1 MLGLTL
7 FAPRVFA
14 QDELVDKSQVQETDQ
29 EQGNEDAKNEV
40 NKNKETEKTN
50 DDKKTAG
57 DDKTTETSEE
67 QKVKVPSVEEQ
78 DSSNQEVDDILT
90 ADEIQEIRTRT
101 NSLEN
106 SYFFNGNMVEE
117 LKAELRK
124 AKADSS
130 VNYEEAKARLID
142 EAIQKNTPAQK
153 APGEERTVKKPKVN
167 PIFLGNE
174 KITGSVT
181 KSSYQRK
188 KNEIDITITVTVN
201 RKAGGSEVKTVVV
214 PHDQASQAWS
224 VTLDS
229 PLVDGD
235 KVTVTQAYGGETS
248 NPGDPIVP
256 KRAMK
261 DKYKDTLHMPEGEIW
276 IEQYVANIVND
287 EEKAEALDLLKQA
300 NPAETARDI
309 KSVEFNITNIE
320 GEKVASYIVTYTDN
334 SKTKEIAAR
343 NLKINQVKDY
353 SRGATLGSI
362 TIVDNVIKGK
372 LAGPGPFDKI
382 KVQLIV
388 NVNKNKAGQFC
399 NENKCTFDKTS
410 STPVEVNVQSDGT
423 FSYTLQAF
431 DSLTLDQIVG
441 VSVKEPHK
449 FVSCS
454 TTTVKP
460 VTVEKTEVKDPRKL
474 TPDNKTANDEAIR
487 KAYTL
492 EGVSKLPNGTGDW
505 TGVPAVIQID
515 DSGNAKIFSGNDVA
529 GDWDNEG
536 TFVPEK
542 NGDGSYKVK
551 EGAQPKTT
559 IPAKDILKNIKP
571 DAPNVAHDGENGSI
585 TITPNVLDT
594 DAKKITV
601 KYTDNNGES
610 KTATFEKTGGN
621 WSKQD
626 GFTVTVDDKT
636 GQITITVK
644 DDKIKNKSDITATV
658 TDAGGIADDDTDEK
672 TSDPCKV
679 TLRILPKKPK
689 ITINDQDGSVT
700 ITPIGRDKD
709 RVAKK
714 MVIGYSPVGNRE
726 VNIVTVDIDE
736 NGNLTLQGGSDFKLS
751 KNKKS
756 ITITNDKIKS
766 NTKIKAIT
774 NDGDPDPN
782 QVLESDESEE
792 KVPDKTAPQP
802 PKVEVNTTDGSAQIK
817 PPTDKDTKTVIVKY
831 PDPDQDGQTKTAI
844 ATKGDSGWEITQGG
858 DDGVTVDSTSGLI
871 KIPYDKMKKADTLS
885 ATAKDESNNESK
897 SSIDTT
903 LPPAPG
909 VKLDEENGVITVT
922 PPTDKAPSVDGMEIT
937 YTPDGDGASETKL
950 VAKKD
955 NAGKWS
961 IENIPE
967 GVAIDKN
974 TGVVTITNDKAK
986 EKSKVIAYSSIDT
999 KKKSLEKGEAKVPE
1013 SKAPEAP
1020 TVKVQDNGSV
1030 TITPKDKGETTV
1042 TVTYKDKDGQDKTAT
1057 ATKGKNG
1064 KWTVVGTNGEGI
1076 NEDSGVITIPN
1087 GNTNPGDRVKATAT
1101 KGSKTSEEGKDLTKP
1116 APPKVTPN
1124 QTSGD
1129 VTITPPNKGNVDG
1142 MIIKYKKPNGN
1153 DETIKVKKGEGG
1165 TWTIE
1170 NNPDTE
1176 GVKVDGQSGLVT
1188 IKKGHA
1194 KEKTPVTADS
1204 TIEKLQTPDKNQG
1217 DKPELVP
1224 DKTPPQAPE
1233 VSVNTNDGSA
1243 QIKPPTDEDTKTIT
1257 VKYPDPNGNEKTA
1270 IATKDNDGWKITK
1283 GADDGV
1289 TVDSTT
1295 GLIKIPYG
1303 KMKKAD
1309 TVSASAKDE
1318 SNNESQSS
1326 TDTTLP
1332 PVPSV
1337 EVNTDKKVVVTP
1349 PADTPAVNGM
1359 EITYTPAGKSQI
1371 NTIKI
1376 VKGNDDKWKLD
1387 GDPITGISVDETSG
1401 KVTFDKGTAKELSNV
1416 IAKSK
1421 IDENKKGLETA
1432 EKQVP
1437 DTTAPEKPD
1446 VKVQDDG
1453 SVTITPKKDSDTK
1466 TVTVTYKNQDG
1477 EDKTATATKD
1487 DKGNWTV
1494 EGNNGETIDKTSG
1507 VITIPK
1513 GKSNPGDKVV
1523 AKAKDPSGNES
1534 GPSDDTTM
1542 PAPPTITP
1550 DQTSGNVTITPPT
1563 KGNLDGMD
1571 IEYKTPEGTDR
1582 KVRVVK
1588 GTDKKWKIEGE
1599 NPDEV
1604 TVTENQGIVT
1614 IPKGKAKEKT
1624 EVKADSTLGKKKA
1637 PAEKTPE
1644 NQNLVPDKTAPNPPT
1659 VKVEDKGNVTITPPS
1674 DEDTTS
1680 VTVTYK
1686 KADNTEIQVKAKK
1699 SGNKWSLTKVD
1710 GTSQVDNGESVDEN
1724 SGVIALAK
1732 GKYKTGEIVKAY
1744 GNDNV
1749 NNQSSEDKKTPVEVS
1764 FEANGGSKT
1773 MDGSILALSKGNTP
1787 EGQSA
1792 VLSAVFELPE
1802 CKFAP
1807 PEGKKF
1813 AGWQVGSETKKAGE
1827 KIQIKANTTVKA
1839 IWKDIEFKVTF
1850 QTEAGASGTM
1860 DPKTV
1865 NKGSKYELPT
1875 PTFKSEE
1882 GKEFAGWKVG
1892 DGTELKKA
1900 GEAIDISGDV
1910 KLTAVWKDIEYKVSF
1925 NANGGSETMKSQIV
1939 KKGKEYTLPANGF
1952 IAPEGKE
1959 FDGWMIGTEKKAA
1972 NDKITINADTEVK
1985 AIWKDIEYKVSFN
1998 GNTGT
2003 GKMDEKLVK
2012 KGKEYTLPANGFIAP
2027 EGKEFDGW
2035 MIGTE
2040 KKAANDKITINAD
2053 TEVKAIWKDIEYKV
2067 SFNGNSGTGKMAEQL
2082 VKKGKEYTLPA
2093 NGFTAPEGKK
2103 FDGWM
2108 IGKEKKAVGDKI
2120 KVNADA
2126 EVKAVWKD
2134 IEYKVSFNGNS
2145 GTGNMAEQLVKK
2157 GNEYELPK
2165 NGFTAPKDKVFDGW
2179 MIGEEKKAVGD
2190 KIKVNADTEVK
2201 AIWKD
2206 IEYKVSFNGN
2216 SGTGNMAEQLVKKG
2230 NEYELPKNGFTAP
2243 KDKVFDGW
2251 MIGEEKKAVGDKIK
2265 VNADTEV
2272 KAIWKDIEYKV
2283 SFNGNS
2289 GTGKMA
2295 EQLVKKGK
2303 EYTLPANGFTA
2314 PEGKKFDGWM
2324 IGKEKKAVGDKIKV
2338 NADAEVKAVW
2348 KDIEYKVSFNGN
2360 SGTGKM
2366 AEQLVKKGN
2375 EYELPENGFTA
2386 PEGKEFDGWMIGT
2399 EKKAANDKIT
2409 INADT
2414 EVKAIWKD
2422 IEYKVSFNGNSG
2434 TGSMTEATV
2443 KKGEKYKL
2451 PGNKFQAPT
2460 NKEFKTWEVDGKEVA
2475 VGTEI
2480 TVDKDIEVKAVWKD
2494 KKPDNPPAPQPNP
2507 EQPGEKPVEPGK
2519 SSEEK
2524 PSKENPSP
2532 EKEKEGKKQEA
2543 EPSKKIP
2550 VPQEKEN
2557 KEQAENKAKN
2567 TNPNVKTG
2575 VESLNLVTASLVSA
2589 ASALFMTFKKKKN
2602 D

>member
-1 MLGLTL
+1 MSKYKKAKILLETKALYKELKPIYATRKLSIGLVSCMLGLTL

-14 QDELVDKSQVQETDQ
+14 QEELVDKSQVQETDQ

-124 AKADSS
+124 AKADPS
-130 VNYEEAKARLID
+130 VNYEEAKARLIN
-142 EAIQKNTPAQK
+142 EAIIKNTPAQK
-153 APGEERTVKKPKVN
+153 APGEDRAAPNSPNIN
-167 PIFLGNE
+167 PMFLGDTE
-174 KITGSVT
+174 ITGSVT
-181 KSSYQRK
+181 MGSNKRKRK
-188 KNEIDITITVTVN
+188 KIDITITVTVN
-201 RKAGGSEVKTVVV
+201 RQAGGNEVKTVVV
-214 PHDQASQAWS
+214 PYTKTSQNWS
-224 VTLDS
+224 VTLDN

-248 NPGDPIVP
+248 DPGEPIVP

-261 DKYKDTLHMPEGEIW
+261 DKYKDTLHMPKGKIW

-300 NPAETARDI
+300 NPAETASDI
-309 KSVEFNITNIE
+309 KSVEFKISGVDT
-320 GEKVASYIVTYTDN
+320 KTASYIVTYKDN
-334 SKTKEIAAR
+334 SKTEEIQAPNLTIKE
-343 NLKINQVKDY
+343 VTET
-353 SRGATLGSI
+353 SRSPEIGSI
-362 TIVDNVIKGK
+362 TIIDNVIKGK

-460 VTVEKTEVKDPRKL
+460 VTVEKTKVKDPRKL
-474 TPDNKTANDEAIR
+474 TPDNKTAIDAAIR

-505 TGVPAVIQID
+505 DGVPAVIQID

-529 GDWDNEG
+529 GSWDSNYK
-536 TFVPEK
+536 FVPEK
-542 NGDGSYKVK
+542 NDDGSYKIT
-551 EGAQPKTT
+551 EGAQPTAT
-559 IPAKDILKNIKP
+559 IQAKDLLKNIKP

-689 ITINDQDGSVT
+689 ITINDKDGSVT
-700 ITPIGRDKD
+700 ITPVDKDND
-709 RVAKK
+709 RVARKI
-714 MVIGYSPVGNRE
+714 VIVYHPADNRE
-726 VNIVTVDIDE
+726 VNIVTVERDKD
-736 NGNLTLQGGSDFKLS
+736 GNLTVPKDPDFKLS
-751 KNKKS
+751 EDKKS

-766 NTKIKAIT
+766 NTEIVAQT
-774 NDGDPDPN
+774 DDGDATDK
-782 QVLESDESEE
+782 LESEQETK

-802 PKVEVNTTDGSAQIK
+802 PTVNVEETYGRAYIT
-817 PPTDKDTKTVIVKY
+817 PPTDPDTKTIKVEYLDPKGNKQTFTVTKNGNSWGIKG
-831 PDPDQDGQTKTAI
+831 DPDSKYVTGSKISIGHDSLKRATEIKAI
-844 ATKGDSGWEITQGG
+844 AT
-858 DDGVTVDSTSGLI
+858 
-871 KIPYDKMKKADTLS
+871 
-885 ATAKDESNNESK
+885 DEAGNESK
-897 SSIDTT
+897 PGTDIS

-909 VKLDEENGVITVT
+909 VKLDEDKGVITVT
-922 PPTDKAPSVDGMEIT
+922 PPTTIAPLVDGMEIT
-937 YTPDGDGASETKL
+937 YTPDTEGAGETKL
-950 VAKKD
+950 VAKKVG
-955 NAGKWS
+955 GKWS

-967 GVAIDKN
+967 GVSIDEN
-974 TGVVTITNDKAK
+974 TGVVTITNDKAE
-986 EKSKVIAYSSIDT
+986 EKSKVIAYSSIATD
-999 KKKSLEKGEAKVPE
+999 KKSYEKGEAKVPE
-1013 SKAPEAP
+1013 TKAPDAP
-1020 TVKVQDNGSV
+1020 TVKVQEDGSV
-1030 TITPKDKGETTV
+1030 KITPKDKGETRV
-1042 TVTYKDKDGQDKTAT
+1042 TVIYNKEDGSPVTVEAKKVGSEWKIENPTNEETVDKT
-1057 ATKGKNG
+1057 
-1064 KWTVVGTNGEGI
+1064 
-1076 NEDSGVITIPN
+1076 SGVITIPT
-1087 GNTNPGDRVKATAT
+1087 GKTNPGDRVKATAT

-1337 EVNTDKKVVVTP
+1337 EVNKDKKVLVTP
-1349 PADTPAVNGM
+1349 PADRPSVNGM
-1359 EITYTPAGKSQI
+1359 EITYTPAGGDKAK
-1371 NTIKI
+1371 TIKI
-1376 VKGNDDKWKLD
+1376 TKGNDGKWKLD
-1387 GDPITGISVDETSG
+1387 GDPIKGISVEEKSG
-1401 KVTFDKGTAKELSNV
+1401 TVTFEKGTAKELTNV
-1416 IAKSK
+1416 TAKSK

-1437 DTTAPEKPD
+1437 DTTPPEAPE

-1477 EDKTATATKD
+1477 EDKTATATKS
-1487 DKGNWTV
+1487 DKGEWTV
-1494 EGNNGETIDKTSG
+1494 EGDNGETIDKKSG

-1550 DQTSGNVTITPPT
+1550 DQTSGNVTITPPA

-1604 TVTENQGIVT
+1604 IVTENQGIVT

-1952 IAPEGKE
+1952 TAPEGKE
-1959 FDGWMIGTEKKAA
+1959 FNGWMIGTEKKAA

-2082 VKKGKEYTLPA
+2082 VKKGNEYELPE

-2126 EVKAVWKD
+2126 EVKAV
-2134 IEYKVSFNGNS
+2134 
-2145 GTGNMAEQLVKK
+2145 
-2157 GNEYELPK
+2157 
-2165 NGFTAPKDKVFDGW
+2165 
-2179 MIGEEKKAVGD
+2179 
-2190 KIKVNADTEVK
+2190 
-2201 AIWKD
+2201 
-2206 IEYKVSFNGN
+2206 
-2216 SGTGNMAEQLVKKG
+2216 
-2230 NEYELPKNGFTAP
+2230 
-2243 KDKVFDGW
+2243 
-2251 MIGEEKKAVGDKIK
+2251 
-2265 VNADTEV
+2265 
-2272 KAIWKDIEYKV
+2272 
-2283 SFNGNS
+2283 
-2289 GTGKMA
+2289 
-2295 EQLVKKGK
+2295 
-2303 EYTLPANGFTA
+2303 
-2314 PEGKKFDGWM
+2314 
-2324 IGKEKKAVGDKIKV
+2324 
-2338 NADAEVKAVW
+2338 
-2348 KDIEYKVSFNGN
+2348 
-2360 SGTGKM
+2360 
-2366 AEQLVKKGN
+2366 
-2375 EYELPENGFTA
+2375 
-2386 PEGKEFDGWMIGT
+2386 
-2399 EKKAANDKIT
+2399 
-2409 INADT
+2409 
-2414 EVKAIWKD
+2414 WKD

-2507 EQPGEKPVEPGK
+2507 EQPGGSGTSPSPTPQAGEVGTNPGTENPGKPGEKPGEPGK
-2519 SSEEK
+2519 QGETPNKPGEKPEQAGKVGDKPEEPGKASEER

-2543 EPSKKIP
+2543 EPSEKIP

>member
-1 MLGLTL
+1 MSKYKKAKILLETKALYKELKPIYATRKLSIGLVSCMLGLTL

-14 QDELVDKSQVQETDQ
+14 QDELVDKPQVQETDQ
-29 EQGNEDAKNEV
+29 VQGYEDAKDFED
-40 NKNKETEKTN
+40 KNKEIEKTN
-50 DDKKTAG
+50 DV
-57 DDKTTETSEE
+57 E
-67 QKVKVPSVEEQ
+67 KVKVASVEEKQ
-78 DSSNQEVDDILT
+78 AEDILT
-90 ADEIQEIRTRT
+90 EDEIQEIRNRA

-106 SYFFNGNMVEE
+106 SYFFNGNMIED

-124 AKADSS
+124 AKADPS
-130 VNYEEAKARLID
+130 VNYEEAKARLIN
-142 EAIQKNTPAQK
+142 EAIIKNTPAQK

-474 TPDNKTANDEAIR
+474 TPDNKTAIDEAIR

-529 GDWDNEG
+529 GSWDSNYK
-536 TFVPEK
+536 FVPEK
-542 NGDGSYKVK
+542 NDDGSYKIT

-559 IPAKDILKNIKP
+559 IPAKDLLLNKAP
-571 DAPNVAHDGENGSI
+571 DAPEVAHDADKNEI
-585 TITPNVLDT
+585 TITTNPADT
-594 DAKKITV
+594 DAKKITI
-601 KYTDNNGES
+601 KYTPEGGTEETTVEVTKGE
-610 KTATFEKTGGN
+610 GGN
-621 WSKQD
+621 WTAPE
-626 GFTVTVDDKT
+626 GFTVTLDEEKKV
-636 GQITITVK
+636 VVVSFK
-644 DDKIKNKSDITATV
+644 DDKIKNKTKVTASV
-658 TDAGGIADDDTDEK
+658 TDAGGINAQVTDDT
-672 TSDPCKV
+672 
-679 TLRILPKKPK
+679 KPK
-689 ITINDQDGSVT
+689 NSEDKSEEIKIKPKTPDVKVDETTGDVT
-700 ITPIGRDKD
+700 ITPIEKKSD

-714 MVIGYSPVGNRE
+714 MDVIYTPAGATESE
-726 VNIVTVDIDE
+726 TVTFTRDD
-736 NGNLTLQGGSDFKLS
+736 QGKWSVQGKTDFVVS
-751 KNKKS
+751 KDGKS

-766 NTKIKAIT
+766 KTDITAKT
-774 NDGDPDPN
+774 NDGDATETLVSDPDTK
-782 QVLESDESEE
+782 

-802 PKVEVNTTDGSAQIK
+802 PTVKVDETYGRAYIT
-817 PPTDKDTKTVIVKY
+817 PPTDPDTKTIKVEY
-831 PDPDQDGQTKTAI
+831 LDPKGNKHTFTVTKNGNSWGIEGESGFNYVNVGKISIGHDSLKRATEIKAI
-844 ATKGDSGWEITQGG
+844 AT
-858 DDGVTVDSTSGLI
+858 
-871 KIPYDKMKKADTLS
+871 
-885 ATAKDESNNESK
+885 DEAGNESK
-897 SSIDTT
+897 PGTDIS
-903 LPPAPG
+903 LPPAPD
-909 VKLDEENGVITVT
+909 VKLDKDKGVITVT
-922 PPTDKAPSVDGMEIT
+922 PPTTIAPLVDGMEIT
-937 YTPDGDGASETKL
+937 YTPVDKTETSTLKISKGTD
-950 VAKKD
+950 KKW
-955 NAGKWS
+955 K
-961 IENIPE
+961 IEGQTPE
-967 GVAIDKN
+967 GVTIN
-974 TGVVTITNDKAK
+974 ENSGVVTITNDKAE
-986 EKSKVIAYSSIDT
+986 EKSKVIAYSSIATD
-999 KKKSLEKGEAKVPE
+999 KKSYEKGEAKVPE
-1013 SKAPEAP
+1013 TKAPDAP
-1020 TVKVQDNGSV
+1020 TVKVQEDGSV
-1030 TITPKDKGETTV
+1030 KITPKDKGETRV
-1042 TVTYKDKDGQDKTAT
+1042 TVTYNKEDGSPV
-1057 ATKGKNG
+1057 
-1064 KWTVVGTNGEGI
+1064 TVEAKKVGGQWKIENQTNGETVDP
-1076 NEDSGVITIPN
+1076 NSGVITIPN
-1087 GNTNPGDRVKATAT
+1087 GKTNPGDRIYAKAS

-1142 MIIKYKKPNGN
+1142 MIIKYKKPDDSEG
-1153 DETIKVKKGEGG
+1153 TIKVKKGDDG
-1165 TWTIE
+1165 TWTFE
-1170 NNPDTE
+1170 GDNPDPQ
-1176 GVKVDGQSGLVT
+1176 GVEVVGKTGLVT

-1337 EVNTDKKVVVTP
+1337 EVNKDKKVEVTP
-1349 PADTPAVNGM
+1349 PAKTPAVNGM
-1359 EITYTPAGKSQI
+1359 EITYTPAGGDKAK
-1371 NTIKI
+1371 TIKI
-1376 VKGNDDKWKLD
+1376 TKGNDGKWKLD
-1387 GDPITGISVDETSG
+1387 GDPIKGISVEEKSG
-1401 KVTFDKGTAKELSNV
+1401 TVTFEKGTAKELTNV
-1416 IAKSK
+1416 TAKSK

-1437 DTTAPEKPD
+1437 DTTAPEAPA

-1453 SVTITPKKDSDTK
+1453 SVTITPKEGSDTK

-1477 EDKTATATKD
+1477 EDKTAKATKGD
-1487 DKGNWTV
+1487 NGEWTV
-1494 EGNNGETIDKTSG
+1494 TGTNDETIDEKSG

-1588 GTDKKWKIEGE
+1588 GTDKKWKIEGD
-1599 NPDEV
+1599 NPDRL
-1604 TVTENQGIVT
+1604 TVVEGTGVVT

-1624 EVKADSTLGKKKA
+1624 EVIAKSTLGEKKA
-1637 PAEKTPE
+1637 PAQKTPD
-1644 NQNLVPDKTAPNPPT
+1644 NQHLVPDKTAPNPPT
-1659 VKVEDKGNVTITPPS
+1659 VKVVDKGNVTITPPS

-1686 KADNTEIQVKAKK
+1686 NADNTEIQVKAKK

-1710 GTSQVDNGESVDEN
+1710 GTSPVDNGESVDEN
-1724 SGVIALAK
+1724 SGVITLKK

-1744 GNDNV
+1744 GNDNA
-1749 NNQSSEDKKTPVEVS
+1749 NNQSSEDNKTPVEVS

-1773 MDGSILALSKGNTP
+1773 MAGSILALSKGSTP

-1952 IAPEGKE
+1952 TAPEGKE

-2003 GKMDEKLVK
+2003 G
-2012 KGKEYTLPANGFIAP
+2012 
-2027 EGKEFDGW
+2027 
-2035 MIGTE
+2035 
-2040 KKAANDKITINAD
+2040 
-2053 TEVKAIWKDIEYKV
+2053 
-2067 SFNGNSGTGKMAEQL
+2067 
-2082 VKKGKEYTLPA
+2082 
-2093 NGFTAPEGKK
+2093 
-2103 FDGWM
+2103 
-2108 IGKEKKAVGDKI
+2108 
-2120 KVNADA
+2120 
-2126 EVKAVWKD
+2126 
-2134 IEYKVSFNGNS
+2134 
-2145 GTGNMAEQLVKK
+2145 
-2157 GNEYELPK
+2157 
-2165 NGFTAPKDKVFDGW
+2165 
-2179 MIGEEKKAVGD
+2179 
-2190 KIKVNADTEVK
+2190 
-2201 AIWKD
+2201 
-2206 IEYKVSFNGN
+2206 
-2216 SGTGNMAEQLVKKG
+2216 
-2230 NEYELPKNGFTAP
+2230 
-2243 KDKVFDGW
+2243 
-2251 MIGEEKKAVGDKIK
+2251 
-2265 VNADTEV
+2265 
-2272 KAIWKDIEYKV
+2272 
-2283 SFNGNS
+2283 
-2289 GTGKMA
+2289 
-2295 EQLVKKGK
+2295 
-2303 EYTLPANGFTA
+2303 
-2314 PEGKKFDGWM
+2314 
-2324 IGKEKKAVGDKIKV
+2324 
-2338 NADAEVKAVW
+2338 
-2348 KDIEYKVSFNGN
+2348 
-2360 SGTGKM
+2360 
-2366 AEQLVKKGN
+2366 
-2375 EYELPENGFTA
+2375 
-2386 PEGKEFDGWMIGT
+2386 
-2399 EKKAANDKIT
+2399 
-2409 INADT
+2409 
-2414 EVKAIWKD
+2414 
-2422 IEYKVSFNGNSG
+2422 
-2434 TGSMTEATV
+2434 SMTEATV
-2443 KKGEKYKL
+2443 KKGGKYKL
-2451 PGNKFQAPT
+2451 PENKFQAPT

-2494 KKPDNPPAPQPNP
+2494 KKPDTPPAPQPNP
-2507 EQPGEKPVEPGK
+2507 GQPGGSGTSPSPTPQSGEVGTNPGTENPGKPGETPNKPGEKPEQAGKAGDKPEKPGK
-2519 SSEEK
+2519 ASEEK